1 MTKCMRPGCG
11 GTILDGFCDECGLA
25 PVPSVPL
32 TPTGQSTSLAGWGTN
47 PTGRGPG
54 STPATS
60 ALGGQ
65 AGAANN
71 GASGTQTSG
80 SSSYSSPYSTPLS
93 ASTPQSGIY
102 LGSGQSGTVNGGSSR
117 SGRQSRR
124 GSSRSSSRSTRTARS
139 SRGRLGAGLVSIP
152 QVPYRDPS
160 TAVMSDPQV
169 PERER
174 FCSNCGQPVGRGKDN
189 APGRTEGF
197 CKQCGTAY
205 SFTPKLVPGDLVA
218 GQYEVLGCLAHGGL
232 GWIYL
237 ARDRNVSDRW
247 VVLKGLLDTGDADAM
262 AAAVAERQFLATV
275 EHPNI
280 VKIFN
285 FVKHPDPKTHEP
297 VGYIVMEYVGGA
309 SLKELR
315 SQRDAVG
322 ALQPL
327 PLAQGLAYILEILPA
342 MGYLHGMD
350 LLYCD
355 FKPDNMIQTEEQLK
369 LIDLG
374 AVRHMDDEESA
385 GFKTDGYC
393 APELETEGASIES
406 DLFTVARTLALL
418 TFNFDYRST
427 YRYTLPP
434 DSEVPL
440 LAMFPSYRRLL
451 ERATATDPNERFG
464 SASEMAE
471 QVTGVLRE
479 VVAAQDGMPRPAI
492 STVFSGE
499 RQAFGTDPAQWPAIP
514 DPVVIAMGLPVPV
527 VDPTDPAAG
536 FLATTT
542 VADPNQL
549 IATLT
554 NAPVSSPEVTL
565 ALARTLIEA
574 GRSTTALQHLAEF
587 EESEDADWRI
597 TWYRGLAALTQRDMA
612 TARAHFD
619 TIFGMLPG
627 ESAAKLALAAATECA
642 GDPETAARLY
652 EQVWRTDNGFASAA
666 FGLVRTKLQTR
677 DVDGAIGAAESVPAT
692 SSHHVAAQL
701 AAFGAQLVGGSG
713 QRSAQYLQAAG
724 DRLTALPLDP
734 EAKAWR
740 SIAVLDA
747 ARELANGR
755 PQNGF
760 TVLGCRFADRDL
772 RRELEAQ
779 YRTLAR
785 LSSDKL
791 TRRDLVN
798 QANAVRPVSW
808 V

>member
-1 MTKCMRPGCG
+1 MTSCTRPGCG
-11 GTILDGFCDECGLA
+11 GAIADGFCDECGMA
-25 PVPSVPL
+25 PAPQLVSAVNGVAI
-32 TPTGQSTSLAGWGTN
+32 TPSLAT
-47 PTGRGPG
+47 PAHSLRTPGP
-54 STPATS
+54 STPFTS
-60 ALGGQ
+60 
-65 AGAANN
+65 
-71 GASGTQTSG
+71 S
-80 SSSYSSPYSTPLS
+80 
-93 ASTPQSGIY
+93 
-102 LGSGQSGTVNGGSSR
+102 

-124 GSSRSSSRSTRTARS
+124 GSSRSSSRSSRSNRTARS
-139 SRGRLGAGLVSIP
+139 ARGRLGAGLVSIP

-160 TAVMSDPQV
+160 TAVLSDPQV

-174 FCSNCGQPVGRGKDN
+174 FCSSCGTPVGRGRDTT
-189 APGRTEGF
+189 PGRPEGF
-197 CKQCGTAY
+197 CRQCGSAY
-205 SFTPKLVPGDLVA
+205 SFTPKLTAGELVS

-232 GWIYL
+232 GWVYL

-285 FVKHPDPKTHEP
+285 FVRHPDPRTGEQ

-322 ALQPL
+322 NLAPL

-342 MGYLHGMD
+342 LGHLHSLG

-374 AVRHMDDEESA
+374 AVRRMDDEESA

-418 TFNFDYRST
+418 TFNFDYRSA

-434 DSEVPL
+434 AAEVPL
-440 LAMFPSYRRLL
+440 LAAYPSFHRLL
-451 ERATATDPNERFG
+451 IRATAPDANDRFA
-464 SASEMAE
+464 SAAEMIE

-479 VVAAQDGMPRPAI
+479 VVAAQDGVPRPAS

-499 RQAFGTDPAQWPAIP
+499 RRTFGTEPDQWPTLPAP
-514 DPVVIAMGLPVPV
+514 AVIAAALPIPL

-536 FLATTT
+536 FLATNAGGDPTMV
-542 VADPNQL
+542 VAAL
-549 IATLT
+549 EA
-554 NAPVSSPEVTL
+554 ASVSSPEMTL
-565 ALARTLIEA
+565 ALVRARIDAGDPAAARTELDVLEA
-574 GRSTTALQHLAEF
+574 
-587 EESEDADWRI
+587 SEDADWRI
-597 TWYRGLAALTQRDMA
+597 TWYRGLAALAAGETSS
-612 TARAHFD
+612 ARAFFD
-619 TIFGMLPG
+619 TVYDLLPG
-627 ESAAKLALAAATECA
+627 EAAVKLAFAAAAECD
-642 GDPETAARLY
+642 GDATTAAALY
-652 EQVWRTDNGFASAA
+652 ERVWRTDNAYASAA
-666 FGLVRTKLQTR
+666 FGLARTRLR
-677 DVDGAIGAAESVPAT
+677 DRDIDGAIAAAESVPAS

-701 AAFGAQLVGGSG
+701 AAFGAQLEGGAL
-713 QRSAQYLQAAG
+713 QRAHKYLAAAG
-724 DRLTALPLDP
+724 DRLTGLPLDP
-734 EAKAWR
+734 EHKAWK

-747 ARELANGR
+747 ARELAVGQ
-755 PQNGF
+755 PIPHSL
-760 TVLGCRFADRDL
+760 TVLGCRFTDTEL
-772 RRELEAQ
+772 RRALEAQ

-785 LSSDKL
+785 LSPDG
-791 TRRDLVN
+791 TARRDLVN
-798 QANAVRPVSW
+798 RANAVRPVSW